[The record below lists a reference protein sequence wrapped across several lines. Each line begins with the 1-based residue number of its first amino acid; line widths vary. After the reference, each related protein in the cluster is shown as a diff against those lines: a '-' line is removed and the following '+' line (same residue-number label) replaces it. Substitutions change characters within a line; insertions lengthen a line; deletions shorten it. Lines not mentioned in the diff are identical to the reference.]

1 MVFEEHP
8 MSEVQSPAQRQVIS
22 SQAEA
27 LFVELDDEQLATVS
41 GGLLIPVGGW
51 GPADS
56 FAIPVGGW

>member
-1 MVFEEHP
+1 MKFNP
-8 MSEVQSPAQRQVIS
+8 PRSDTVIP

>member
-1 MVFEEHP
+1 MF
-8 MSEVQSPAQRQVIS
+8 EVQSPAQRQVIS